1 MIPIPARE
9 VIHAP
14 QPSPP
19 YLVSKLRPQ
28 DINMRD
34 GERRTIRCPE
44 CRTWRMI
51 RRGMV
56 WTHHPDGERCS
67 GSARK
72 VVFDLTVEQWELKL
86 QRQARRCADAMP
98 AENRRSAT
106 QFSKPTP
113 PVAPAVTQ
121 MRNCPP
127 AQPTKSKREQWTAVN
142 PSVKRVDRE
151 RERLRK
157 LAEAQAKDT
166 NTDVPVEPPRIAV

>member
-1 MIPIPARE
+1 MR
-9 VIHAP
+9 
-14 QPSPP
+14 PSHLPP

-28 DINMRD
+28 DINLRD

-56 WTHHPDGERCS
+56 WTHHPEGERCS

-72 VVFDLTVEQWELKL
+72 VVFDLTVEQWERKL

-106 QFSKPTP
+106 QFSKPMP
-113 PVAPAVTQ
+113 PVAPALTQ
-121 MRNCPP
+121 MRNSAT
-127 AQPTKSKREQWTAVN
+127 AQPNASKREQWKAVN
-142 PSVKRVDRE
+142 PGVKYVDRE

-157 LAEAQAKDT
+157 LAAAQAPDT
-166 NTDVPVEPPRIAV
+166 NTKVPLTPPRIAV